1 MRKLSIITA
10 AFLLMFVGFQNA
22 NAQID
27 FGLKAGLNLTTW
39 SQDDSF
45 EVNNVDDAGNEVS
58 GTYNELLD
66 ASMKPGFH
74 AGAYAKFDMGAF
86 TITPELLY
94 SQKGSKDYYSA
105 PTGESITMNWDYLSL
120 PVMFGVELFDL
131 VGLQAGP
138 QLGFLMVHNQKSDAE
153 AYDVE
158 ANIDDVTFSVA
169 DGTITRTYSKFDF
182 GLALGVTF
190 DIASRVN
197 AGVRYT
203 HGLGKVINEDYQRQ
217 TADNKDNVTQ
227 NRTVQAFIGIPL
239 TATNR

>member
-45 EVNNVDDAGNEVS
+45 EVDDAGEEVS

-86 TITPELLY
+86 TITPELLF
-94 SQKGSKDYYSA
+94 SQKGSKDYYSTG
-105 PTGESITMNWDYLSL
+105 PTNEPISTNWSYLSL
-120 PVMFGVELFDL
+120 PVMLGVELFDL
-131 VGLQAGP
+131 FSLQVGP
-138 QLGFLMVHNQKSDAE
+138 QLGYLLTHTYKSDAE
-153 AYDVE
+153 AFDGLKVNLDDVE
-158 ANIDDVTFSVA
+158 QGNYK
-169 DGTITRTYSKFDF
+169 RTYSKFDF
-182 GLALGVTF
+182 GLALGATF
-190 DIASRVN
+190 DVASRVSV
-197 AGVRYT
+197 GVRYT
-203 HGLGKVINEDYQRQ
+203 HGLGEVIKEDYTRQ
-217 TADNKDNVTQ
+217 TGGNLDNVTQ
-227 NRTVQAFIGIPL
+227 NRTLQAFIGIPL